1 MRNDRTYI
9 PTASFMSKL
18 VRVWYGI
25 AIPASASQDRSA
37 FTLKILLRVEHYL
50 EVGVAFVVAI
60 YIFCKGNSGPCC
72 KHE

>member
-1 MRNDRTYI
+1 M
-9 PTASFMSKL
+9 
-18 VRVWYGI
+18 
-25 AIPASASQDRSA
+25 
-37 FTLKILLRVEHYL
+37 KILLRVEHYL